1 MVRARTLNYLWHEK
15 EKIMNA
21 RTTLLVLI
29 TLFYL
34 NHTMAQKYETQPY
47 DLVQKYEEAE
57 LRYYQPV
64 MKIQSNGDFGSLFRY
79 ISGGNET
86 GVKIAMTT
94 PVQMGNTSGDQVMQ
108 FVLPSDYTTENTPLA
123 KDNKV
128 QVLESE
134 SGHYIAIKYGGYTR
148 SSREKTAAQQLQAIA
163 QKYNLKL
170 TGKPILMVYNSPFQV
185 FNRKN
190 EVLYKVVLQ

>member
-57 LRYYQPV
+57 LRYYPPV

-123 KDNKV
+123 KDNEV

-134 SGHYIAIKYGGYTR
+134 SGHYIAIQYGGYTR

>member
-1 MVRARTLNYLWHEK
+1 
-15 EKIMNA
+15 MNSRIA
-21 RTTLLVLI
+21 LLVLLS
-29 TLFYL
+29 LFYFS
-34 NHTMAQKYETQPY
+34 NTMAQKYETQPY
-47 DLVQKYEEAE
+47 ELIENFEEAE
-57 LRYYQPV
+57 LRFYPPV

-86 GVKIAMTT
+86 GAKIAMTT

-108 FVLPSDYTTENTPLA
+108 FVLPSNYTSENTPQA
-123 KDNKV
+123 NSKNV
-128 QVLESE
+128 TVLESE
-134 SGHYIAIKYGGYTR
+134 QGHYIAIQYGGYTMDW
-148 SSREKTAAQQLQAIA
+148 REKKAAQKLRDIA
-163 QKYNLKL
+163 QKYNLQL

>member
-1 MVRARTLNYLWHEK
+1 MKKKKVMQIKFALSVLFFVISLNDS
-15 EKIMNA
+15 MS
-21 RTTLLVLI
+21 
-29 TLFYL
+29 
-34 NHTMAQKYETQPY
+34 QKYETQAF
-47 DLVQKYEEAE
+47 DVIKQFDEAE
-57 LRYYQPV
+57 LRYYPPV

-86 GVKIAMTT
+86 GAKIAMTT

-108 FVLPSDYTTENTPLA
+108 FVLPSSYTTENTPSA
-123 KDNKV
+123 KDKNV

-134 SGHYIAIKYGGYTR
+134 SGHYIAIQYGGYTMDW
-148 SSREKTAAQQLQAIA
+148 REKKAAQKLRDIA

-170 TGKPILMVYNSPFQV
+170 TGEPILMVYNSPYQV

-190 EVLYKVVLQ
+190 EVLYKVNL